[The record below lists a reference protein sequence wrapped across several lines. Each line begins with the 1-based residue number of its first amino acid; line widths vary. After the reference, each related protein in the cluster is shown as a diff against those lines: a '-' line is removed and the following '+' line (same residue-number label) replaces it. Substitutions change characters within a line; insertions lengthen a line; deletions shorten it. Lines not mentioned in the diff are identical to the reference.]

1 MSDLPWRKAEAT
13 EAEQIA
19 ALVNAAFRVE
29 RFFIEGD
36 RTNPAQVSTLL
47 ETGDFLLAEADGS
60 LIACVYVELRG
71 ESGYFGLLAVDP
83 TRQGQ
88 GLGARL
94 VAAVEEHCR
103 AAGCRVMELQI
114 VNVRA
119 ELPRFYQAL
128 GYRETGTAPF
138 PTEAQTKLPCHFVKM
153 AKPL

>member
-13 EAEQIA
+13 DAEQIA

-88 GLGARL
+88 GLGGRL
-94 VAAVEEHCR
+94 VAAAEEHCR

-114 VNVRA
+114 VNLRA
-119 ELPRFYQAL
+119 ELPAFY
-128 GYRETGTAPF
+128 
-138 PTEAQTKLPCHFVKM
+138 
-153 AKPL
+153 